1 MTKSDW
7 KAQYLSLSQGITEPE
22 NTVHSAQVHVN
33 DPAYLSTAYLTPVSN
48 RYENVETINI
58 HANDVR
64 HENNGVVEIMTSGHI
79 SATDQMYT
87 RNESNISLEDQS
99 ENLYNEINT

>member
-22 NTVHSAQVHVN
+22 NTVHSAQLHVN

-48 RYENVETINI
+48 RYENIETISIN
-58 HANDVR
+58 ANDVR
-64 HENNGVVEIMTSGHI
+64 HNSGVVEIMTSGHI

-99 ENLYNEINT
+99 KNLYYEINT

>member
-22 NTVHSAQVHVN
+22 NTVHSAQLHVN

-48 RYENVETINI
+48 RYENIETISIN
-58 HANDVR
+58 ANDVR
-64 HENNGVVEIMTSGHI
+64 HSSGVVEIMTSGHI

-99 ENLYNEINT
+99 ENLYYEINT